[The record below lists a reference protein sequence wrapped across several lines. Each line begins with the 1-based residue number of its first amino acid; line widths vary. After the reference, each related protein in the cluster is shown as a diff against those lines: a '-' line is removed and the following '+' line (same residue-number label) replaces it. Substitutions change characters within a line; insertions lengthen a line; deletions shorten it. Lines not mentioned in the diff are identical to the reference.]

1 VNEVLTHH
9 RPLTTSVNKKQ
20 TRNKDYM
27 ADKNLVQEGDQ
38 AEVVIAKAKD
48 FWVRNSKIISITCVV
63 VVLGVAGYF
72 VYNNYIQKPKEEKSV
87 DYLYKAEDYFRKDS
101 INYALKGDGQYYGF
115 LKVIEKYGGTDAGN
129 LACFYA
135 GACYIKLDDNENAIK
150 YLKKFNA
157 TSKPLEART
166 YKLLGDANGDLGKTA
181 EAVDYYK
188 KAAHVFEDDK
198 NASAEALFLA
208 AYMTDR
214 VLKNQKD
221 AIELYKE
228 LKEKFP
234 RTKEGFSADNYL
246 AQLGVYNVN

>member
-1 VNEVLTHH
+1 
-9 RPLTTSVNKKQ
+9 
-20 TRNKDYM
+20 M
-27 ADKNLVQEGDQ
+27 AEKNTVQGADN

-87 DYLYKAEDYFRKDS
+87 DVLYKAEDYFRKDS
-101 INYALKGDGQYYGF
+101 FNLALRGDGQHFGL
-115 LKVIEKYGGTDAGN
+115 LKVIDKYEGTDAGN

-135 GACYIKLDDNENAIK
+135 GVCYLKLDDNQNAVK
-150 YLKKFNA
+150 YLKKFS
-157 TSKPLEART
+157 TSSKPMQART
-166 YKLLGDANGDLGKTA
+166 YKLLGDANGDLGNTA
-181 EAVDYYK
+181 DAVDYYK
-188 KAAHVFEDDK
+188 KASHVFEDDK
-198 NASAEALFLA
+198 DAAAEALFLA

-214 VLKNQKD
+214 VIKNQKD

-234 RTKEGFSADNYL
+234 GTKEGLDADNYL